1 MALEFLLKLQDMM
14 TPKLGSSLKAA
25 DATLNKTQQLAIKG
39 NKQMGASFEGVR
51 KRIDE
56 LRTTA
61 NKTTDWRIFK
71 DATRH
76 ANDLEKQLDRLQNKA
91 SGKSGGMSFGG
102 MLAGGAI
109 AYGAFNLGKDALQ
122 LAAEREKQKVNF
134 QVMTGDRNTGNELLQ
149 KIIRMADV
157 TPFESQD
164 LIASSKMLL
173 QYGLSVDKV
182 MPTLQKL
189 GDISGADKEKLG
201 SLTMAFG
208 KVISEG
214 KLNGR
219 ALEEMIYAGYNPLND
234 ISKKTG
240 ISMAELRKQMEKGT
254 ITTKMVE
261 DGMTAATSTG
271 GRFDH
276 LMEKQS
282 LTLSGRYSTA
292 MDNYHHKLTD
302 VGEAMMPLAS
312 NALTAFSNIL
322 EGIQISKTHA
332 VVLAGE
338 KAEVNGLIASITKYN
353 QGSELRSAFVKKLV
367 GEYPDLF
374 KGLDVEKMKNNE
386 LLSTLN
392 KINEA
397 YDTRIKL
404 ASSQLRGD
412 VNRKKATEQM
422 DNYLR
427 YTAIADAIEL
437 GDMGTAESLMNFG
450 EVTIGTKN
458 SKIKHFRILASASLT
473 ERNAFDK
480 RANAA
485 DSETKSGEFLQTIQE
500 AYALRNNPNALSEK
514 FAKKADR
521 NKFIDLAKQISIN
534 GNTYSTNG
542 GGLSFAEKLK
552 AAMNP
557 GSQEASGLGD
567 LKTTSEKAM
576 SGQREVNITINK
588 LGIDTFKLESLNV
601 KEGVGELEK
610 MMKEMFLRIVY
621 SANGMA
627 VN

>member
-214 KLNGR
+214 KLNG
-219 ALEEMIYAGYNPLND
+219 
-234 ISKKTG
+234 
-240 ISMAELRKQMEKGT
+240 
-254 ITTKMVE
+254 
-261 DGMTAATSTG
+261 
-271 GRFDH
+271 
-276 LMEKQS
+276 
-282 LTLSGRYSTA
+282 
-292 MDNYHHKLTD
+292 
-302 VGEAMMPLAS
+302 
-312 NALTAFSNIL
+312 
-322 EGIQISKTHA
+322 
-332 VVLAGE
+332 
-338 KAEVNGLIASITKYN
+338 
-353 QGSELRSAFVKKLV
+353 
-367 GEYPDLF
+367 
-374 KGLDVEKMKNNE
+374 
-386 LLSTLN
+386 
-392 KINEA
+392 
-397 YDTRIKL
+397 
-404 ASSQLRGD
+404 
-412 VNRKKATEQM
+412 
-422 DNYLR
+422 
-427 YTAIADAIEL
+427 
-437 GDMGTAESLMNFG
+437 
-450 EVTIGTKN
+450 
-458 SKIKHFRILASASLT
+458 
-473 ERNAFDK
+473 
-480 RANAA
+480 
-485 DSETKSGEFLQTIQE
+485 
-500 AYALRNNPNALSEK
+500 
-514 FAKKADR
+514 
-521 NKFIDLAKQISIN
+521 
-534 GNTYSTNG
+534 
-542 GGLSFAEKLK
+542 
-552 AAMNP
+552 
-557 GSQEASGLGD
+557 
-567 LKTTSEKAM
+567 
-576 SGQREVNITINK
+576 
-588 LGIDTFKLESLNV
+588 
-601 KEGVGELEK
+601 
-610 MMKEMFLRIVY
+610 
-621 SANGMA
+621 
-627 VN
+627 